1 MDHQEHM
8 EEAQE
13 EQQWGALPP
22 ALVVETMSRLEK
34 AKYFGSAALTT
45 TILADLVG
53 MGATSLVIGLAAG
66 GVAAYWSEEIRG
78 VIMDHL
84 PAPKQATTRQSKL
97 QWLLTGQVATPHVP
111 DDEKKAEQEQQR
123 DEPQTAGM
131 QGVIDLAPNLQI
143 PVNDIAGKAIFIVG
157 MRRSGKTTLG
167 ARLAEE
173 FGRHFLPLLIPCL
186 EGDYL
191 SLVEVLPRAIIVGH
205 PGAEQRHCR
214 YDFTAIIPEKD
225 DKGYKLNEA
234 VKFGYELLE
243 VGYQAIL
250 DLSSYPSLDEAIM
263 IQVGIIRGMFL
274 WADTHPENRCPSY
287 VYLDEAQR
295 YLPEN
300 LKESVVDHPAILD
313 QLFKA
318 YKDIIAIGGKRG
330 ISPVILTQRFA
341 QVNKKIMAQSEVLFI
356 MKQTFDIDLKRCMEF
371 VKKSTAI
378 EEQIAEFKQGQGVY
392 IAADGSQLLTR
403 FHQRRSSGERSHTPK
418 AEMARRYAMS
428 PREVGQKMPFTIP
441 GPACA
446 PSVPPSDLRIA
457 SPSPSPS
464 SNRAS
469 LRLVEGGNEAMRRG
483 NEGAEGGEGEEE
495 ILSELEKRIGEMFF
509 VQGMNPNAIAKELW
523 PKVIGGDAYQKNAGI
538 VADAIRKVAQRKRV

>member
-1 MDHQEHM
+1 
-8 EEAQE
+8 
-13 EQQWGALPP
+13 
-22 ALVVETMSRLEK
+22 
-34 AKYFGSAALTT
+34 
-45 TILADLVG
+45 
-53 MGATSLVIGLAAG
+53 
-66 GVAAYWSEEIRG
+66 
-78 VIMDHL
+78 
-84 PAPKQATTRQSKL
+84 
-97 QWLLTGQVATPHVP
+97 
-111 DDEKKAEQEQQR
+111 
-123 DEPQTAGM
+123 
-131 QGVIDLAPNLQI
+131 
-143 PVNDIAGKAIFIVG
+143 

-191 SLVEVLPRAIIVGH
+191 SLVEVLPRSIIVGH
-205 PGAEQRHCR
+205 PSAEQRYRR
-214 YDFTAIIPEKD
+214 YDFAALMPEKD

-234 VKFGYELLE
+234 AKFGYELLE

-263 IQVGIIRGMFL
+263 IQVGIIRGMFW
-274 WADTHPENRCPSY
+274 WADTHPEQRCPSY

-300 LKESVVDHPAILD
+300 LKESVVDHPAIID

-341 QVNKKIMAQSEVLFI
+341 QVNKKIIAQSEVMFI
-356 MKQTFDIDLKRCMEF
+356 MKQTFDIDLRRCMEF
-371 VKKSTAI
+371 VKKATAT

-392 IAADGSQLLTR
+392 IAADGSQVLTR

-428 PREVGQKMPFTIP
+428 PRETGQTMPYTIP
-441 GPACA
+441 GPAFA
-446 PSVPPSDLRIA
+446 PSF
-457 SPSPSPS
+457 SPSENRRSSPSGSPS

-483 NEGAEGGEGEEE
+483 TEGGEGAEVEEE
-495 ILSELEKRIGEMFF
+495 DLSELEKQIGEMFF

-523 PKVIGGDAYQKNAGI
+523 PKVSGGDAYQKNASI